1 MLPADRYVQRTGR
14 ASSERSTLGTLGW
27 MVPESRGHV
36 RCNRSVQLFFV
47 DPGPP
52 TVGFIASCGHCQ
64 PCGNSP
70 QHPTTAAVGSMTLIL
85 TFVTAAIRSHEASHS
100 VIEYQGRNQPIRRTN
115 IPGRRSERQS
125 RTSTPGGWQ
134 APSVH
139 PGLVDARWTTMFM
152 KPTVTGPLR
161 AVPDRVAA
169 DRL

>member
-36 RCNRSVQLFFV
+36 RYNRSVQRFFV
-47 DPGPP
+47 DPRPP

-100 VIEYQGRNQPIRRTN
+100 VIEYQGRNQPIRRTYRAVGQRVN
-115 IPGRRSERQS
+115 EEHRPPADGRR
-125 RTSTPGGWQ
+125 
-134 APSVH
+134 H
-139 PGLVDARWTTMFM
+139 PFIRDWSMHD
-152 KPTVTGPLR
+152 GPPCL
-161 AVPDRVAA
+161 
-169 DRL
+169 